1 MPQKSISWRAYDHI
15 KEKKSEDWFWI
26 VGIVA
31 IAIAILAIFFNNIL
45 FALLIVLAAF
55 SSFLLAH
62 SAPRVIDYEI
72 SRKGIRSGDVIYPFS
87 SVESFWTVDEDGY
100 ERDRIL
106 VKSKKFFMPM
116 ITIPVGDGANL
127 EEVRECLLQYLK
139 EEELHEPFY
148 EYLMHILGF

>member
-1 MPQKSISWRAYDHI
+1 MAQKVITWRALDHI

-31 IAIAILAIFFNNIL
+31 IGMTILAIFFNNIL
-45 FALLIVLAAF
+45 FALLIVLATFA
-55 SSFLLAH
+55 SFLLAH
-62 SAPRVIDYEI
+62 SAPREIDYEI
-72 SRKGIRSGDVIYPFS
+72 SRKGIRAGDIVYPFS
-87 SVESFWTVDEDGY
+87 TVESFWVVDEDGY

-116 ITIPVGDGANL
+116 ITIPVGKAADL
-127 EEVRECLLQYLK
+127 EEIREFLLQFTK

-148 EYLMHILGF
+148 EYLMHVLGF